1 MTVPV
6 ANLRESFQVA
16 SVKVGSEMKT
26 GPKDWRL
33 KDFPFHDFRRSG
45 VKNPVRSGVP
55 KRIAMKILGHLTE
68 SIVEKYNFVDST
80 DLHEAM
86 PKVEKHFAGSL
97 MEVDGEQNA
106 EKK

>member
-1 MTVPV
+1 
-6 ANLRESFQVA
+6 
-16 SVKVGSEMKT
+16 
-26 GPKDWRL
+26 
-33 KDFPFHDFRRSG
+33 
-45 VKNPVRSGVP
+45 
-55 KRIAMKILGHLTE
+55 MKILGHLTE